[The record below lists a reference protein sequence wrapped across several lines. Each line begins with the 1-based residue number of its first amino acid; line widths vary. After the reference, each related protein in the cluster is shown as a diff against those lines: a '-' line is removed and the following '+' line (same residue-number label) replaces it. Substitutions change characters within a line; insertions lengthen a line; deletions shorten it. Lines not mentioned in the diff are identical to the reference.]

1 MDTDALIE
9 WVLERSVGECEGP
22 DAPPKLAAALR
33 YAVFPGGAR
42 VRPQLCLAVAH
53 AVGEDDDPAAIQAA
67 AGAGAAIE
75 LLHCASLVH
84 DDLPCFDGA
93 DLRRGKPSVHCAY
106 GEPLAVLA
114 GDALIVAAFRT
125 VVRECEPQKYVTLP
139 VLMDILNTA
148 VGAPS
153 GIVAGQ
159 AWESEEV
166 IDLSAYHRAKTG
178 AMFVAATMAGAA
190 AQGEDPLP
198 WRAIGDRLGEAYQ
211 VADDVRDTVLSAREL
226 GKPKGQ
232 DARNARPNAVEAHG
246 LQGALNRLDG
256 LITAAADAVPDC
268 RGAGMLRGLIAAQAN
283 RLMPQSLLEM
293 VA

>member
-1 MDTDALIE
+1 MDSDGLIE
-9 WVLERSVGECEGP
+9 WVLERSVGECETP
-22 DAPPKLAAALR
+22 DAPPKLASAIR

-42 VRPQLCLAVAH
+42 VRPQLALAVAY
-53 AVGEDDDPAAIQAA
+53 AIGAETSSPALQAA

-93 DLRRGKPSVHCAY
+93 DLRRGKPSVHCAF
-106 GEPLAVLA
+106 GEPLAVLV
-114 GDALIVAAFRT
+114 GDALIVSAFRA
-125 VVRECEPQKYVTLP
+125 VVRECEPSGFTALP
-139 VLMDILNTA
+139 ALLDILNAA

-159 AWESEEV
+159 AWESEETV
-166 IDLSAYHRAKTG
+166 NLAAYHRAKTG

-190 AQGEDPLP
+190 AMGEDPTP
-198 WRAIGDRLGEAYQ
+198 WRRIGDKLGEAYQ
-211 VADDVRDTVLSAREL
+211 VADDVRDTVLSEREL

-232 DARNARPNAVEAHG
+232 DELNARPNAVDKLG
-246 LQGALNRLDG
+246 LRGALDRLDG
-256 LITAAADAVPDC
+256 LIGGAVDAVPVC
-268 RGAGMLRGLIAAQAN
+268 RGSDMLKGLISAQAT
-283 RLMPQSLLEM
+283 RLMPQSVLDM

>member
-1 MDTDALIE
+1 MDSDGLIE
-9 WVLERSVGECEGP
+9 WVLERSVGECETE
-22 DAPPKLAAALR
+22 DAPPKLASAIR

-42 VRPQLCLAVAH
+42 VRPQLALAVAY
-53 AVGEDDDPAAIQAA
+53 AIGEENAGPNMQAA

-93 DLRRGKPSVHCAY
+93 DLRRGKSSVHCAF
-106 GEPLAVLA
+106 GEPLAVLV
-114 GDALIVAAFRT
+114 GDALIVSAFRT
-125 VVRECEPQKYVTLP
+125 ITRECEPQRYAALP
-139 VLMDILNTA
+139 ALIDIMNTA

-159 AWESEEV
+159 AWESEDSV
-166 IDLSAYHRAKTG
+166 DLAAYHRAKTG

-190 AQGEDPLP
+190 AMGEDPTP
-198 WRAIGDRLGEAYQ
+198 WKRIGDKLGEAYQ
-211 VADDVRDTVLSAREL
+211 VADDVRDTVLSEREL

-232 DARNARPNAVEAHG
+232 DEANARPNAVDKLG
-246 LQGALNRLDG
+246 LQGALDRLDG
-256 LITAAADAVPDC
+256 LIQGAVDAVPEC
-268 RGAGMLRGLIAAQAN
+268 RGAGMLKGLISAQAN
-283 RLMPQSLLEM
+283 RLMPQSLLDM

>member
-9 WVLERSVGECEGP
+9 WVLERSVGECEGA
-22 DAPPKLAAALR
+22 DAPPKLASAIR

-53 AVGEDDDPAAIQAA
+53 ACGENDEPAAIQAA

-106 GEPLAVLA
+106 GEPLAVLV
-114 GDALIVAAFRT
+114 GDALIVSAFRT
-125 VVRECEPQKYVTLP
+125 VVRECEPQLFASLP
-139 VLMDILNTA
+139 ALMDILNTA

-190 AQGEDPLP
+190 AQGQDPLP
-198 WRAIGDRLGEAYQ
+198 WRGIGDRLGEAYQ
-211 VADDVRDTVLSAREL
+211 VADDIRDTVLSAREL
-226 GKPKGQ
+226 GKPKDQ
-232 DARNARPNAVEAHG
+232 DAINDRPNAVQRHG

-256 LITAAADAVPDC
+256 LITEAADSVPDC
-268 RGAGMLRGLIAAQAN
+268 RGADMLRGLIAAQAN
-283 RLMPQSLLEM
+283 RLMPQSLLEK